1 MSTAERRRLRR
12 GRPRPLPRGEAA
24 DAGQEPEAL
33 AFVHLPELIL
43 VGGRKTGLCNLGKG
57 PGGGSRPPSLVIC
70 GALLGRAWEA
80 GRRQGPSRQ
89 G

>member
-33 AFVHLPELIL
+33 AFVHLPEL
-43 VGGRKTGLCNLGKG
+43 TY
-57 PGGGSRPPSLVIC
+57 P
-70 GALLGRAWEA
+70 
-80 GRRQGPSRQ
+80 GRREENRTVTWERALGAGADHPAWLSVELC
-89 G
+89 